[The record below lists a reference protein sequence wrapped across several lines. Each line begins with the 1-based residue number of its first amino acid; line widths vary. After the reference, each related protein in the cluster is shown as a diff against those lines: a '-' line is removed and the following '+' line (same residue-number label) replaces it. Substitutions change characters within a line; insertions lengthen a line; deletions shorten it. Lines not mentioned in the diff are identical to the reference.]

1 MKEQQN
7 ELCLHFRKQTVFLA
21 KLFLEKAKQLVKE
34 IDNQSIEQI
43 EKLTNRQAQQQ
54 TNKQGEKQL
63 DEQVCKVYI
72 LPHHRADGD
81 AIGSA
86 FGLKLALEKL
96 NWTSEV
102 VLEEELTELY
112 SYLNLPAYTVC
123 ATEAQAQALAQQVKV
138 EKAYVCLVDNSAP
151 ESRLGTRKALF
162 AACLEDR
169 RIIIDHHVSDF
180 LQATEKE
187 ADKATDKLTDN
198 VPDNLLDNVIEKEA
212 DKATEKEAESK
223 CQQTSKQMAVQISEQ
238 SNEDLAKQVT
248 CPNSQ
253 HNFDIAPSEIACSG
267 MVAELLLLLEQMSQQ
282 KLIDT
287 QIANCLMTGIITD
300 SGQLSYAA
308 TSSQTYLLMAI
319 LKQRGADQELI
330 NRLHYH
336 TMSLAKMQMIALAF
350 SQTEF
355 YYEKRCIVS
364 TLSIEQLTA
373 CQAKEEDIDGIS
385 SMLRELKGVDVAVL
399 LRSTMKGNVL
409 GSIRSSEKV
418 NCQKIAKSLG
428 GGGHERASGF
438 TLYNMDLKTAKKQFV
453 AACQGPLG
461 SKNAEQ

>member
-1 MKEQQN
+1 MMRMSMREQQD

-54 TNKQGEKQL
+54 TKRQGEKQL
-63 DEQVCKVYI
+63 DEQVSKVYI

-102 VLEEELTELY
+102 VLEEEVTELY

-123 ATEAQAQALAQQVKV
+123 ATEAQAQALAQQVKA

-169 RIIIDHHVSDF
+169 RIIIDHHVSDL
-180 LQATEKE
+180 LQAT
-187 ADKATDKLTDN
+187 
-198 VPDNLLDNVIEKEA
+198 
-212 DKATEKEAESK
+212 ESK
-223 CQQTSKQMAVQISEQ
+223 CQQAAKQMAVQVAER
-238 SNEDLAKQVT
+238 SNEELAKQVT

-267 MVAELLLLLEQMSQQ
+267 MIAELLLLLEQKSQQ

-355 YYEKRCIVS
+355 YYEKRCLVS

-453 AACQGPLG
+453 AACQGSLG